1 MQKEPMTEY
10 GYKKLADELEYLKS
24 TARAEVAAEIQKA
37 RELGD
42 LKENAEYHAAKEK
55 QSLMEAR
62 IAELED
68 ILGRAQVVDPS
79 KLEHRRVSFG
89 STVTLIDLD
98 TDEEV
103 TYTIV
108 GASEADPDRGLIS
121 YHSPLAKQLIGKE
134 PGDDVTVRLP
144 GGEKDYEIERVC
156 YEDICFEAL

>member
-10 GYKKLADELEYLKS
+10 GFKKLSEELEYLK
-24 TARAEVAAEIQKA
+24 TQARPAVAKEIEKA

-55 QSLMEAR
+55 QGLMEAR
-62 IAELED
+62 ISELED

-79 KLEHRRVSFG
+79 VLEHKRISFG
-89 STVTLIDLD
+89 STVTLVDLD

-121 YHSPLAKQLIGKE
+121 YHSPLARQLIGKE
-134 PGDDVTVRLP
+134 PGDEVRMKLP
-144 GGEKDYEIERVC
+144 GGEKDYEIEQVC
-156 YEDICFEAL
+156 YKEICFGA

>member
-24 TARAEVAAEIQKA
+24 TARPQVAEEIQKA

-55 QSLMEAR
+55 QSLLEAR

-68 ILGRAQVVDPS
+68 ILSRAQVVDPATF
-79 KLEHRRVSFG
+79 EHRRVSFG
-89 STVTLIDLD
+89 STVTLVDLD
-98 TDEEV
+98 TDEEH

-108 GASEADPDRGLIS
+108 GASEANPDKGLIS

-134 PGDDVTVRLP
+134 PGDEVRMRLP
-144 GGEKDYEIERVC
+144 GGEKEFEIEQVC
-156 YEDICFEAL
+156 YQDICFTE

>member
-24 TARAEVAAEIQKA
+24 TARAQVAEEIQKA

-79 KLEHRRVSFG
+79 TLEHRRVSFG
-89 STVTLIDLD
+89 STVTLVDLD

-108 GASEADPDRGLIS
+108 GASEANPDKGLIS
-121 YHSPLAKQLIGKE
+121 YHSPLARQLIGKE
-134 PGDDVTVRLP
+134 PGDEVRVRLP
-144 GGEKDYEIERVC
+144 GGEREYEIERVC
-156 YEDICFEAL
+156 WQEICFEV

>member
-10 GYKKLADELEYLKS
+10 GYKKLHDELEYLKS
-24 TARAEVAAEIQKA
+24 TARPAVAKEIEKA

-55 QSLMEAR
+55 QGLMEAR

-68 ILGRAQVVDPS
+68 ILGRAQVVDPAA
-79 KLEHRRVSFG
+79 LEHKRVSFG

-108 GASEADPDRGLIS
+108 GASEANPDKGLIS
-121 YHSPLAKQLIGKE
+121 YHSPLARQLIGKE
-134 PGDDVTVRLP
+134 PGDDVRMRLP
-144 GGEKDYEIERVC
+144 GGEKEYEIEQVC
-156 YEDICFEAL
+156 YQDICFGV